1 MSEEGCFQVMN
12 VIDWYWREINKM
24 VDWIEI
30 SLFLFISSL
39 FIIKNTKDLKHY
51 TNQKMFFVIM

>member
-30 SLFLFISSL
+30 SLFLFISS